1 MSEDIHDLSVVAAK
15 SDEGNVPENLH
26 SIATTKYIA
35 FSLCCRSNQPT
46 MYYAAAHLLL
56 FSCTEMIGERFLS

>member
-26 SIATTKYIA
+26 SIATTKYI
-35 FSLCCRSNQPT
+35 FIKSNRVSWSKNRKIVV
-46 MYYAAAHLLL
+46 L
-56 FSCTEMIGERFLS
+56 